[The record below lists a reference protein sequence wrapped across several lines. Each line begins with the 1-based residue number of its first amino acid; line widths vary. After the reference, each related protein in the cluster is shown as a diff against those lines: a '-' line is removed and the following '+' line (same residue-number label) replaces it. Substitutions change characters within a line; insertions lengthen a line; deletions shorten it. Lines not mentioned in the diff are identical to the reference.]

1 MGRLSTAVNAVQQL
15 KGWVTS
21 SVIGVRD
28 SMEGMDSIVSNAADR
43 FRGDTC
49 SIDTTVG
56 LSLQRL
62 RLSSRWLIRES
73 CIQNLCFMANAIG

>member
-1 MGRLSTAVNAVQQL
+1 MGRLSTAVNVVQQS

-28 SMEGMDSIVSNAADR
+28 CMEGVDSIVSNAADR

-49 SIDTTVG
+49 LIDTSVG

-62 RLSSRWLIRES
+62 RLSSRWSIRES
-73 CIQNLCFMANAIG
+73 SIQNLCFMANAIG